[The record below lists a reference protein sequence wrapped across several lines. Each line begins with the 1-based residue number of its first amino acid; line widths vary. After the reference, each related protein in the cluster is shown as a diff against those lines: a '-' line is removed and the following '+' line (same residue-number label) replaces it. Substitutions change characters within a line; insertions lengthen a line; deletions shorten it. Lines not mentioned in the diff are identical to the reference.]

1 MGKKR
6 KKKIAVKQE
15 TREQVP
21 WKKNDELILE
31 IVDMGSQG
39 EGIGRADGYAFFVK
53 GALPGEIIRARIMK
67 IRKNFGY
74 ARMVEIIQPSP
85 DRVDPVC
92 PVARQCGGCQLQH
105 CSYESQLQWKQEK
118 IVNCLRRIGGLDVR
132 LSGESQQNDALLSRQ
147 RPDEKPNRQ
156 IKDAV
161 ARDSGNQPVIME
173 PIMGM
178 EEPYHYRNKAQF
190 PVGYDRDGKL
200 VAGFYAG
207 RTHQIIPHTDCLIQ
221 HPYNRKILDTIL
233 AFMEQHQVPAYQEE
247 THTGLVRH
255 IVIRVGKATGQVMVC
270 LVVNGREIPHS
281 EELIQC
287 IQECEISGNIV
298 SICLNRNEDRT
309 NRILG
314 EEIVPLYGQPYI
326 EDYIGTIRYRI
337 SPLSFYQVNP
347 EQTVRLYE
355 TALEYADLKG
365 GETVWDLY
373 CGIGTISLFLSQ
385 KADRVCGVEIVPQ
398 AVENARENAKL
409 NQITNVEF
417 YAGAAEA
424 VVPDQYEKS
433 GGKLWADVVVVDPPR
448 KGCDEKLLETVV
460 QMEPEKIVYI
470 SCDPATLARD
480 LKYLCGQRYELKR
493 IKGCDMFGMSYH
505 VETVVQ
511 LVNIGVKPDYT
522 VRLEVDVD
530 EFYKTVGEE
539 KRHFVKPD
547 QNNKK
552 DK

>member
-6 KKKIAVKQE
+6 KKQPAMKQGA
-15 TREQVP
+15 REQIP

-53 GALPGEIIRARIMK
+53 GALPGEFIRARIMK

-74 ARMVEIIQPSP
+74 ARMMEIIQPSP

-132 LSGESQQNDALLSRQ
+132 LPGESQQNDDLLSRQ
-147 RPDEKPNRQ
+147 RPDEKPNGQ
-156 IKDAV
+156 IKDAL
-161 ARDSGNQPVIME
+161 AGDSGNQPVIME

-221 HPYNRKILDTIL
+221 HPYNREILDTIL
-233 AFMEQHQVPAYQEE
+233 AFMEQHQIPAYQEE

-287 IQECEISGNIV
+287 LQECEISGNIV

-314 EEIVPLYGQPYI
+314 EEIIPLYGQPYI

-355 TALEYADLKG
+355 TALEYADLQG

-385 KADRVCGVEIVPQ
+385 KAGRVCGVEIVPQ
-398 AVENARENAKL
+398 AVENARENARL

-417 YAGAAEA
+417 YVGAAED

-433 GGKLWADVVVVDPPR
+433 GGNLWADVVVVDPPR

-480 LKYLCGQRYELKR
+480 LKYLCGQGYELKR
-493 IKGCDMFGMSYH
+493 VRGCDMFGMSYH
-505 VETVVQ
+505 VESVC
-511 LVNIGVKPDYT
+511 LLH
-522 VRLEVDVD
+522 R
-530 EFYKTVGEE
+530 
-539 KRHFVKPD
+539 
-547 QNNKK
+547 K
-552 DK
+552 DT